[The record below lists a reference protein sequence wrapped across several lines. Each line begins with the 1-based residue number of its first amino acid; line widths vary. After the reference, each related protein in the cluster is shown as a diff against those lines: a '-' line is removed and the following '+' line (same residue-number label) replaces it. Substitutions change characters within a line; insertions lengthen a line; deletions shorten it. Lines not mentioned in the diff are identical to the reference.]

1 MEEIKTNDNSK
12 TTFYTGRGFP
22 GFRKIA
28 GIVIIAAAIIGLI
41 CTIGHVSSNA
51 RAAISHAKQIRVA
64 MKLIS
69 MQYYNGDGSIFDP
82 TSDNGLRSGALE
94 KIENVCLVDGDIVLN
109 SWDTDNDIPLSF
121 TYREGRY
128 LVEYR
133 EIGRGD
139 GSYGMNGSWSVY
151 YDLKIL
157 EYSSEQ

>member
-1 MEEIKTNDNSK
+1 
-12 TTFYTGRGFP
+12 
-22 GFRKIA
+22 
-28 GIVIIAAAIIGLI
+28 
-41 CTIGHVSSNA
+41 
-51 RAAISHAKQIRVA
+51 

-82 TSDNGLRSGALE
+82 TSDNGLRDGALE